1 MSPIA
6 LALWCAVTAP
16 AVLLAMAGWRARSVT
31 DEGIAHAC
39 HELRG
44 PITAARLG
52 LQLGARTGALSPEQL
67 RAIDQELGR
76 AGLALEDLTASRGR
90 PRRLGGAEAVDVGDL
105 LRDSVEALRPAA
117 LASHASVRLLARG
130 QRAAV
135 WGNRLRLA
143 QVTGNLI
150 ANAIEHGGGAIDVRQ
165 ITERERERVRI
176 EVIDDG
182 PGLRAPVAELARR
195 ARRRDRR
202 RGHGLAIASAIA
214 AEHRGRLSAAPSERG
229 ARLVLELPLAR
240 TAPRSTEPN
249 VPPPESGA

>member
-6 LALWCAVTAP
+6 VALWCAVTAP
-16 AVLLAMAGWRARSVT
+16 AVLLALAGWRARFDT
-31 DEGIAHAC
+31 DQGIAHAC

-52 LQLGARTGALSPEQL
+52 LQLGARTGELSPEQL

-76 AGLALEDLTASRGR
+76 AGLALEDLTVARGR
-90 PRRLGGAEAVDVGDL
+90 PRGLRGVETVDVGDL

-117 LASHASVRLLARG
+117 QASQASVRLLARG
-130 QRAAV
+130 QRAQV
-135 WGNRLRLA
+135 WGDRLRLA

-150 ANAIEHGGGAIDVRQ
+150 ANAIEHGGGAIDVAQ
-165 ITERERERVRI
+165 VTELERVRI
-176 EVIDDG
+176 EVTDDG

-195 ARRRDRR
+195 ARRHDRR
-202 RGHGLAIASAIA
+202 RGHGLAIASAIV
-214 AEHRGRLSAAPSERG
+214 AEHHGRLSAAPSERG

-240 TAPRSTEPN
+240 TAQ
-249 VPPPESGA
+249 PPTRHPPAPAA